1 MKPAVPKPL
10 TADDL
15 AKVYTEDEVVGFKQF
30 EEEGGQFGKAV
41 VRSYNVK
48 DELGLPQILDGFYS
62 EWAPTPIAVSFLYSY
77 LSETTVQDIS

>member
-1 MKPAVPKPL
+1 MKSAVPKPL

-41 VRSYNVK
+41 VRSY
-48 DELGLPQILDGFYS
+48 Q
-62 EWAPTPIAVSFLYSY
+62 
-77 LSETTVQDIS
+77 SETTVQDISRQIRRFTQPLLDQSIYTTRLVRYQRI